1 MSPEQYDAYRTMLWG
16 EILQLVQKE
25 GPLVDEMD
33 KVLIGR
39 DESTIPEGTRES
51 LVAHMQG
58 VEGKAAT
65 WDEWGIFIAALFKF
79 DPEAKIGWYK
89 SYDHFIEFTTEER
102 DRCAQ
107 YRPDLGRTAPW
118 LDDEKKGNYA

>member
-51 LVAHMQG
+51 LVAHM
-58 VEGKAAT
+58 VAHRCAM
-65 WDEWGIFIAALFKF
+65 IAAADERSEFF
-79 DPEAKIGWYK
+79 NDPTSIVLGKWAGWSLDQEARQTIL
-89 SYDHFIEFTTEER
+89 TEEI
-102 DRCAQ
+102 
-107 YRPDLGRTAPW
+107 LGLLARLRSA
-118 LDDEKKGNYA
+118 EMN

>member
-1 MSPEQYDAYRTMLWG
+1 MKIHSDTLTDQD
-16 EILQLVQKE
+16 ILNAA
-25 GPLVDEMD
+25 P
-33 KVLIGR
+33 R
-39 DESTIPEGTRES
+39 STHFVEFEEAGSRS
-51 LVAHMQG
+51 RKRAWNVRLSGSSKYSMQG